1 MTEFV
6 LTYIP
11 AWFIFALAI
20 LTAIHRWYIVWR
32 YKLTVMS
39 RAENFIVA
47 IELSLIALFYAGR
60 TFDLWPLLTAIAIS
74 RFVWLWVLV
83 VSLFNSHK
91 MAKRANINGL
101 G

>member
-6 LTYIP
+6 IAYIP

-47 IELSLIALFYAGR
+47 IELTLIALFYAGR
-60 TFDLWPLLTAIAIS
+60 TFNWWLLPTAVAIS
-74 RFVWLWVLV
+74 RFIWVWVLI

-91 MAKRANINGL
+91 MAKRSKL
-101 G
+101 